1 MAQGKIVYTI
11 PIDFARREAYLSTV
25 LGIIGGLI
33 LLTILV
39 VAHEWGHFA
48 VGRAC
53 DMKIEEFAAG
63 FGPKLL
69 SKVKN
74 GIRYSIRALPLG
86 GFVQFYGED
95 SQEAGSEPRAFN
107 NKPIWQRFLTLLAGP
122 AMNILLAFVITVGVL
137 IGYGDFV
144 PTVASVQEGMPA
156 EQVGLQVG
164 DRITSVDGKRIDFA
178 MEFEGIDLTKSGQ
191 SVLLGIE
198 RNGEQMEFEIPLQ
211 YSEEEG
217 RSLIGITYSTATRQR
232 FGFFEAIG
240 LSFKWMYLI
249 IAEMFAFLGDLI
261 FRGQGVEGLA
271 GPVGTI
277 GIVSQ
282 AVRSGPEVILRIA
295 TLLSINLGIMNLLPI
310 PGLDGGRIVLLG
322 VEKLRGKPLSQNK
335 EGLINLIGMGLLF
348 LFMIF
353 LTYQDIARLLS

>member
-1 MAQGKIVYTI
+1 MGARKVEYTI
-11 PIDFARREAYLSTV
+11 PINFARREAYLGTV
-25 LGIIGGLI
+25 LGIIGGL
-33 LLTILV
+33 LMLTLLV
-39 VAHEWGHFA
+39 VVHEFGHFT

-95 SQEAGSEPRAFN
+95 SDEAGSEPRAFN
-107 NKPIWQRFLTLLAGP
+107 NRPIWQRFLTLLAGP
-122 AMNILLAFVITVGVL
+122 AMNILMAFVITVGVL
-137 IGYGDFV
+137 VGFGDFV
-144 PTVASVQEGMPA
+144 PAIASVEEGMPA
-156 EQVGLQVG
+156 AEVGLQVG
-164 DRITSVDGKRIDFA
+164 DRIVSVDGKRIDFA
-178 MEFEGIDLTKSGQ
+178 MEFSGIDLTKSGD
-191 SVLLGIE
+191 SVRLGVE
-198 RNGEQMEFEIPLQ
+198 RGGQELEYEVPFQ

-217 RSLIGITYSTATRQR
+217 RNMIGIRYSTDTRQR

-249 IAEMFAFLGDLI
+249 IAEMLSFLGNLI

-277 GIVSQ
+277 GLVSQ
-282 AVRSGPEVILRIA
+282 AVRSGPEVILRMA

-310 PGLDGGRIVLLG
+310 PGLDGGRILLLG
-322 VEKLRGKPLSQNK
+322 IEKLRGKPLPQNK
-335 EGLINLIGMGLLF
+335 EGLINLIGMGLMF
-348 LFMIF
+348 LLMIF
-353 LTYQDIARLLS
+353 LTYQDIVRLLS